1 MSEEYWTVRDHVIE
15 ASHIRGFSRG
25 VRDESTARLR
35 LAVKQ
40 YVPRQL
46 KDIPCPSGIT
56 IIVAHGVGSSKESY
70 GPFLDDLLQCGLPIR
85 AAWAMDVAHHGAS
98 YLLNEDVIGD
108 EPHWYDSSRDMFQ
121 MINHFQAQMPPPI
134 IGIGQSWGAVGMSML
149 AVWHPRLFAAV
160 VSIEPMFGHLYR
172 DDTPENDRSK
182 VQARRTAALLV
193 GRKDTW
199 PSRETARKHLLS
211 NPVFSAFDPR
221 VLKQIMKHDFRDLP
235 SSNTDADPAV
245 TLTTPKTMETYTI
258 LRAIPPIPGLPV
270 APDHRTA
277 TARDIIIPGFYRGE
291 RSQHLESLQYLL
303 PPILYVWGSLSGNAN
318 TEYSN
323 DILQRTGIGLGGN
336 GGVAF
341 AKVTEVLVEGA
352 RHFVP
357 LEKPA
362 AAAKAI
368 APWLKRQF
376 TAWQEETERRK
387 EDAQFAIKHFHPE
400 WLKRISQ
407 LSVQSKL

>member
-1 MSEEYWTVRDHVIE
+1 MSEEYWTVQDHVIP

-46 KDIPCPSGIT
+46 KDIPSPSGMT
-56 IIVAHGVGSSKESY
+56 IIVAHGVGSSKELY
-70 GPFLDDLLQCGLPIR
+70 EPFLDDLLHCGLPIR

-134 IGIGQSWGAVGMSML
+134 VGIGQSWGAVGISML
-149 AVWHPRLFAAV
+149 AVWHPRLFAALV
-160 VSIEPMFGHLYR
+160 PIEPMFGQLYR
-172 DDTPENDRSK
+172 DDTPENEKSK

-199 PSRETARKHLLS
+199 PSREAARKHVLS
-211 NPVFSAFDPR
+211 NPVFSSFDPR
-221 VLKQIMKHDFRDLP
+221 VLKQVMKYDFRDIP
-235 SSNTDADPAV
+235 SDTDTGPAV
-245 TLTTPKTMETYTI
+245 TLITPKTMETYTI
-258 LRAIPPIPGLPV
+258 LRAIPPVPGLPV
-270 APDHRTA
+270 APDYRTA
-277 TARDIIIPGFYRGE
+277 TVRDIIVPGFYRGE
-291 RSQHLESLQYLL
+291 RSQHLKSLQYLL
-303 PPILYVWGSLSGNAN
+303 PPTLYVWGTLSEYAN
-318 TEYSN
+318 TEYSK
-323 DILQRTGIGLGGN
+323 DILQRTGTGLGGN
-336 GGVAF
+336 GGVALG
-341 AKVTEVLVEGA
+341 KVTEVMVEGA
-352 RHFVP
+352 HHFVP
-357 LEKPA
+357 AEKPA
-362 AAAKAI
+362 AAAKVI
-368 APWLKRQF
+368 APWLQQQF

-387 EDAQFAIKHFHPE
+387 EDAPFAIKQFHPE